1 MSVRPRANSTITHEQ
16 DTRQATLAL
25 TPRLLTVQEAATYLS
40 TTVPFIRTLI
50 YRREL
55 PYVKAG
61 KRFVIDIVDLDKWI
75 ENTKQLA

>member
-1 MSVRPRANSTITHEQ
+1 MRPRANGTITRGQ
-16 DTRQATLAL
+16 VTGQTTLAL
-25 TPRLLTVQEAATYLS
+25 TPRLLTIQEAATYLA

-61 KRFVIDIVDLDKWI
+61 KRFVIDMVDLDKWV
-75 ENTKQLA
+75 EKTKQLA